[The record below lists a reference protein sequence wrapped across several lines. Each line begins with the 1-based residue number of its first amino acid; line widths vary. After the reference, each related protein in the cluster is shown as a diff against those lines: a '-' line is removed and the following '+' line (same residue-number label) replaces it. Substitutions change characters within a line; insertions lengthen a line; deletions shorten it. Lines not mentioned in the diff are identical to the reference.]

1 MDIISTIWNILNTQA
16 STSVAGFLIIAV
28 SMIAIHSQRK
38 TAKQKASLEFLDK
51 LASNE
56 RLIMSSKS
64 LRDYH
69 FDGNKSIEL
78 IATSDSDEYKDL
90 QDEINPILN
99 YFESLSIGVR
109 IGIYDRGTM
118 CLSRK
123 QQIIHT
129 FSYSKPYIEAIR
141 IKFSNDCLFKNL
153 EWLSECLSKKSWHNG
168 FFCKI
173 TQFFRCR
180 HKRK

>member
-78 IATSDSDEYKDL
+78 IATSDADEYKDL
-90 QDEINPILN
+90 QDKINPILN

-173 TQFFRCR
+173 TQFFKCR